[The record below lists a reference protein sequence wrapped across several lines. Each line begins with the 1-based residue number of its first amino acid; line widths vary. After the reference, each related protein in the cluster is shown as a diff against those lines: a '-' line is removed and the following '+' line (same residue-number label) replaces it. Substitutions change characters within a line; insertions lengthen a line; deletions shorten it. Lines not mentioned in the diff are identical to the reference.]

1 MCFLE
6 SFGVAYLLG
15 IPCPVRNR
23 FAWTLPIAGLISTF
37 QPSPSVEA
45 FLPYSIEQLE
55 QRAKNVTVRVV
66 SDRNAASGV
75 IIDKTKGVYFVI
87 TNRHVL
93 EKVKTMQVVTMDGKV
108 HLAEMVKS
116 FDFKDLDLELI
127 AFKSTLP
134 YETARLGRSEDLKV
148 GDLVFASGFPKRSQ
162 AWKFAEGQHILST
175 PQPLQYGYSFGYNSN
190 VEKGMSGGAVMDM
203 YGRVIAIN
211 GVHANPLWGK
221 PVYRYADGNK
231 PCEPMQ
237 DALAS
242 LSWSIPMETV
252 VKSITH
258 LRTTPLSTVKQ
269 AFNGQVYFNPFIG
282 SQMMPNVLQSR
293 ASQALGCVAL
303 PPSTAPQL
311 AVPQLIQRSLVI
323 PVESKQT
330 VESTKN
336 P

>member
-6 SFGVAYLLG
+6 SIGVVYLLG
-15 IPCPVRNR
+15 VPCPVRNTAPR
-23 FAWTLPIAGLISTF
+23 VLPVAAVKTTF
-37 QPSPSVEA
+37 QPNLAVEA
-45 FLPYSIEQLE
+45 FLPYPVEQLE

-75 IIDKTKGVYFVI
+75 IIDKAKNEYFVI

-93 EKVKTMQVVTMDGKV
+93 EKVKTIQVITVDGKTHV
-108 HLAEMVKS
+108 ATIVKS
-116 FDFKDLDLELI
+116 FDFKDLDLELV
-127 AFKSTLP
+127 AFKSNSI
-134 YETARLGRSEDLKV
+134 YETARLGKAQDLKI
-148 GDLVFASGFPKRSQ
+148 GDIVFATGFPKRSQ

-175 PQPLQYGYSFGYNSN
+175 PQPLQYGYAFGYSSH

-231 PCEPMQ
+231 LCEPMQ
-237 DALAS
+237 DALAN
-242 LSWSIPMETV
+242 LSWSIPVETV

-258 LRTTPLSTVKQ
+258 LKTTPLATVQ
-269 AFNGQVYFNPFIG
+269 QSFNGQVFFNPFIG
-282 SQMMPNVLQSR
+282 SQVMPNVLQSR
-293 ASQALGCVAL
+293 ADLALGCTVL
-303 PPSTAPQL
+303 PSSTMPQSMG
-311 AVPQLIQRSLVI
+311 RSLAI
-323 PVESKQT
+323 PLHPKS
-330 VESTKN
+330 N